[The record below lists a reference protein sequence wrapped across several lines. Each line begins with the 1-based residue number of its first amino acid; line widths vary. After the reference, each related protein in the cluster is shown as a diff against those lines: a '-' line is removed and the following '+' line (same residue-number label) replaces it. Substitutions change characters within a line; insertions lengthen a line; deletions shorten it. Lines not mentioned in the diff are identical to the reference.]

1 MSREFP
7 RPEDQLPLSPRLF
20 HVLLAL
26 GEETKHGYGIIKA
39 FETLSEGRDTL
50 LPGSLYGTLGRMVD
64 AGLLQEVD
72 PPPEEGSG
80 GPPRRYYQSTAYG
93 KAVAQAESERMERLL
108 SVARSRK
115 LAPKGL
121 G

>member
-1 MSREFP
+1 MSRRLP
-7 RPEDQLPLSPRLF
+7 RPEDQLPLSPRCF

-39 FETLSEGRDTL
+39 FEILSEGRDTL
-50 LPGSLYGTLGRMVD
+50 LPGSLYSTLGRMVD

-72 PPPEEGSG
+72 PPPGEGSG
-80 GPPRRYYQSTAYG
+80 GPPRRYYRASAYG
-93 KAVAQAESERMERLL
+93 KTVARAESERMARLL
-108 SVARSRK
+108 SVARDRK

>member
-1 MSREFP
+1 MSRKLP
-7 RPEDQLPLSPRLF
+7 RPEDQLPLSPRFF

-39 FETLSEGRDTL
+39 FEILSEGRDTL
-50 LPGSLYGTLGRMVD
+50 LPGSLYNTLGRMVD
-64 AGLLQEVD
+64 AGLLQEVARPAGED
-72 PPPEEGSG
+72 SG
-80 GPPRRYYQSTAYG
+80 GPPRRYYKSTAYG
-93 KAVAQAESERMERLL
+93 KAVARSESERMARLL
-108 SVARSRK
+108 SVARCRR